1 MKRPLTLT
9 ILSLYISLA
18 YAEPTDTQISSTA
31 EIEDGVTE
39 LGPIEITATRGS
51 KQKLEIPETVEV
63 IAGTQI
69 EKQNI
74 GNIQELVRHTLGVA
88 VARRSS
94 GADPFANLSGFNI
107 RGVGGNRVQVQV
119 DGSRIIEEI
128 QDGNRNFMDMSHL
141 KSVEILKG
149 PGSVLWG
156 ADALAGVVKFR
167 TLDPYDLLQGKSWAT
182 KVNLGYGSVN
192 QEFNQGF
199 SVASQIS
206 ENNQVLLS
214 ATHRRYHENKLN
226 NARADGG
233 VMGCPRVAD
242 AIACDRLN
250 PLSADVYNVL
260 GKWVW
265 QPNEYHEVKVTG
277 EHFISDSDAKQLYD
291 YGQQANGSF
300 NGDYDR
306 HQKQTRSRLS
316 IEDTW
321 TPELN
326 WLNQAKIQL
335 SYSPQKREF
344 WSHRQQINTAKKPV
358 NTYSSTNYEETFL
371 QADVQLESQFNTGP
385 VSHTLTYG
393 FQGDH
398 TKTDY
403 ENLTVTNT
411 NGVIVAKPA
420 GGFNFANATTRRA
433 DLYLQDEMRL
443 FDDRLVLTP
452 GIRWATYN
460 INPKPDV
467 DYVSITGKEPR
478 KIDSKEWV
486 PQIGAIFKLDDHYS
500 LYARYAE
507 GFKMPTAQQ
516 LFTSVKYPT
525 FNMIPNPNLK
535 PESVKSYEV
544 GLRGSFN
551 NGWFSVGGFYSDY
564 KDYIQNLV
572 VVGPNDFSYA
582 NINRV
587 KISGIEASGNVDL
600 SPTWSVH
607 AQASYQY
614 GKQQKGNDA
623 QYVYFD
629 SVSPL
634 TASVGVKWKKPEWK
648 FDAEVIGTVARG
660 VNKSSNPDYYKP
672 RGYAVVDTYFNWQLA
687 KNVQLNAS
695 IQNLFDRRY
704 FSAPLA
710 TTYSYKDSNSSKAT
724 NPLELQ
730 VAPGRA
736 FGLSL
741 VANF

>member
-9 ILSLYISLA
+9 ILSLYIGLA
-18 YAEPTDTQISSTA
+18 YAETTDTQISSPA
-31 EIEDGVTE
+31 EIEEGVTE
-39 LGPIEITATRGS
+39 LSPIVITATRGS
-51 KQKLEIPETVEV
+51 KQKLEIAETVEV
-63 IAGTQI
+63 ISGAQI

-74 GNIQELVRHTLGVA
+74 ANIQELVRHTPGVA

-128 QDGNRNFMDMSHL
+128 QDGNRNFVDMSHL

-167 TLDPYDLLQGKSWAT
+167 TLDPYDLLQGKPWAA
-182 KVNLGYGSVN
+182 KLNLGYGSVN

-199 SVASQIS
+199 SLASQMN

-291 YGQQANGSF
+291 YGRQANGSF

-371 QADVQLESQFNTGP
+371 QADVQLE
-385 VSHTLTYG
+385 
-393 FQGDH
+393 
-398 TKTDY
+398 
-403 ENLTVTNT
+403 
-411 NGVIVAKPA
+411 
-420 GGFNFANATTRRA
+420 
-433 DLYLQDEMRL
+433 
-443 FDDRLVLTP
+443 
-452 GIRWATYN
+452 W
-460 INPKPDV
+460 
-467 DYVSITGKEPR
+467 
-478 KIDSKEWV
+478 
-486 PQIGAIFKLDDHYS
+486 
-500 LYARYAE
+500 
-507 GFKMPTAQQ
+507 
-516 LFTSVKYPT
+516 
-525 FNMIPNPNLK
+525 
-535 PESVKSYEV
+535 
-544 GLRGSFN
+544 
-551 NGWFSVGGFYSDY
+551 
-564 KDYIQNLV
+564 
-572 VVGPNDFSYA
+572 
-582 NINRV
+582 
-587 KISGIEASGNVDL
+587 
-600 SPTWSVH
+600 
-607 AQASYQY
+607 
-614 GKQQKGNDA
+614 
-623 QYVYFD
+623 
-629 SVSPL
+629 
-634 TASVGVKWKKPEWK
+634 
-648 FDAEVIGTVARG
+648 
-660 VNKSSNPDYYKP
+660 
-672 RGYAVVDTYFNWQLA
+672 
-687 KNVQLNAS
+687 
-695 IQNLFDRRY
+695 
-704 FSAPLA
+704 
-710 TTYSYKDSNSSKAT
+710 
-724 NPLELQ
+724 
-730 VAPGRA
+730 
-736 FGLSL
+736 
-741 VANF
+741 

>member
-31 EIEDGVTE
+31 EIEEGVTE
-39 LGPIEITATRGS
+39 LDPIEITATRGS

-74 GNIQELVRHTLGVA
+74 GNIQELVRHTPGIA
-88 VARRSS
+88 VARKSS
-94 GADPFANLSGFNI
+94 GADPFANLSVFNI

-233 VMGCPRVAD
+233 VMGCPRIAD

-250 PLSADVYNVL
+250 PLNADVYNVL

-265 QPNEYHEVKVTG
+265 QPNENHEVKVTG

-291 YGQQANGSF
+291 YGQQTNGSF

-306 HQKQTRSRLS
+306 YQKQTRSRLS

-326 WLNQAKIQL
+326 WLNQAKMQL

-344 WSHRQQINTAKKPV
+344 WSNRQQINTAKKPV

-371 QADVQLESQFNTGP
+371 QADIQLESQFNTGP

-411 NGVIVAKPA
+411 NGVIVSKPA

-486 PQIGAIFKLDDHYS
+486 PQIGAIFKLDDNYS

-535 PESVKSYEV
+535 PESVKSYEA

-648 FDAEVIGTVARG
+648 FGAEVIGTVARG

>member
-9 ILSLYISLA
+9 ILSLYIGLA
-18 YAEPTDTQISSTA
+18 YAETTDTQISSTA
-31 EIEDGVTE
+31 EIEEGVTE
-39 LGPIEITATRGS
+39 LSPIVITATRGS
-51 KQKLEIPETVEV
+51 KQKLEIAETVEV
-63 IAGTQI
+63 ISGAQI

-74 GNIQELVRHTLGVA
+74 ANIQELVRHTPGVA

-128 QDGNRNFMDMSHL
+128 QDGNRNFVDMSHL

-167 TLDPYDLLQGKSWAT
+167 TLDPYDLLQGKPWAA
-182 KVNLGYGSVN
+182 KLNLGYGSVN

-199 SVASQIS
+199 SLASQMN

-214 ATHRRYHENKLN
+214 ATHRRYHENKLS

-443 FDDRLVLTP
+443 LDDRLVLTP
-452 GIRWATYN
+452 GIRWASYN
-460 INPKPDV
+460 INPKPDA

-535 PESVKSYEV
+535 PESVKSYEA

-572 VVGPNDFSYA
+572 VVG
-582 NINRV
+582 
-587 KISGIEASGNVDL
+587 
-600 SPTWSVH
+600 
-607 AQASYQY
+607 
-614 GKQQKGNDA
+614 
-623 QYVYFD
+623 
-629 SVSPL
+629 
-634 TASVGVKWKKPEWK
+634 
-648 FDAEVIGTVARG
+648 
-660 VNKSSNPDYYKP
+660 
-672 RGYAVVDTYFNWQLA
+672 
-687 KNVQLNAS
+687 
-695 IQNLFDRRY
+695 
-704 FSAPLA
+704 
-710 TTYSYKDSNSSKAT
+710 
-724 NPLELQ
+724 
-730 VAPGRA
+730 
-736 FGLSL
+736 
-741 VANF
+741 

>member
-31 EIEDGVTE
+31 EIEEGVTE
-39 LGPIEITATRGS
+39 LDPIEITATRGS

-233 VMGCPRVAD
+233 VMGCPRIAD

-250 PLSADVYNVL
+250 PLNADVYNVL

-265 QPNEYHEVKVTG
+265 QPNENHEVKVTG

-291 YGQQANGSF
+291 YGQQTNGSF

-306 HQKQTRSRLS
+306 YQKQTRSRLS

-326 WLNQAKIQL
+326 WLNQAKMQL

-344 WSHRQQINTAKKPV
+344 WSNRQQINTAKKPV

-371 QADVQLESQFNTGP
+371 QADIQLESQFNTGP

-411 NGVIVAKPA
+411 NGVIVSKPA

-486 PQIGAIFKLDDHYS
+486 PQIGAIFKLDDNYS

-535 PESVKSYEV
+535 PESVKSYEA

-600 SPTWSVH
+600 SPAWSVH

>member
-9 ILSLYISLA
+9 ILSLYIGLA
-18 YAEPTDTQISSTA
+18 YAETPDTQISSTT
-31 EIEDGVTE
+31 EIEEGVTE
-39 LGPIEITATRGS
+39 LSPIEITATRGS
-51 KQKLEIPETVEV
+51 KQKLEIAETVEV
-63 IAGTQI
+63 ISGAQI

-74 GNIQELVRHTLGVA
+74 ANIQELVRHTPGVA

-128 QDGNRNFMDMSHL
+128 QDGNRNFVDMSHL
-141 KSVEILKG
+141 KSIEILKG

-167 TLDPYDLLQGKSWAT
+167 TLDPYDLLQGKPWAA
-182 KVNLGYGSVN
+182 KLNLGYGSVN

-199 SVASQIS
+199 SLASQIN

-233 VMGCPRVAD
+233 VMGCPRVSD
-242 AIACDRLN
+242 AIACNRLN
-250 PLSADVYNVL
+250 PLNADIYNVL

-460 INPKPDV
+460 INPKPDA

-525 FNMIPNPNLK
+525 FNMIPNPNLR
-535 PESVKSYEV
+535 PESVKSYEA

-623 QYVYFD
+623 RYVYFD

-648 FDAEVIGTVARG
+648 FGAEVIGTVARG

>member
-31 EIEDGVTE
+31 EIEEGVTE
-39 LGPIEITATRGS
+39 LDPIEITATRGS

-233 VMGCPRVAD
+233 VMGCPRIAD

-250 PLSADVYNVL
+250 PLNADVYNVL

-265 QPNEYHEVKVTG
+265 QPNENHEVKVTG

-291 YGQQANGSF
+291 YGQQTNGSF

-306 HQKQTRSRLS
+306 YQKQTRSRLS

-326 WLNQAKIQL
+326 WLNQAKMQL

-344 WSHRQQINTAKKPV
+344 WSNRQQINTAKKPV

-371 QADVQLESQFNTGP
+371 QADIQLESQFNTGP

-411 NGVIVAKPA
+411 NGVIVSKPA

-486 PQIGAIFKLDDHYS
+486 PQIGAIFKLDDNYS

-535 PESVKSYEV
+535 PESVKSYEA

-648 FDAEVIGTVARG
+648 FGAEVIGTVARG

>member
-31 EIEDGVTE
+31 EIEEGVTE
-39 LGPIEITATRGS
+39 LDPIEITATRGS

-233 VMGCPRVAD
+233 VMGCPRIAD

-250 PLSADVYNVL
+250 PLNADVYNVL

-265 QPNEYHEVKVTG
+265 QPNENHEVKVTG

-291 YGQQANGSF
+291 YGQQTNGSF

-306 HQKQTRSRLS
+306 YQKQTRSRLS

-326 WLNQAKIQL
+326 WLNQAKMQL

-344 WSHRQQINTAKKPV
+344 WSNRQQINTAKKPV

-371 QADVQLESQFNTGP
+371 QADIQLESQFNTGP

-411 NGVIVAKPA
+411 NGVIVSKPA

-486 PQIGAIFKLDDHYS
+486 PQIGAIFKLDDNYS

-535 PESVKSYEV
+535 PESVKSYEA

-623 QYVYFD
+623 RYVYFD

>member
-9 ILSLYISLA
+9 ILSLYIGLA
-18 YAEPTDTQISSTA
+18 YAETTDTQISSPA
-31 EIEDGVTE
+31 EIEEGVTE
-39 LGPIEITATRGS
+39 LSPIVITATRGS
-51 KQKLEIPETVEV
+51 KQKLEIAETVEV
-63 IAGTQI
+63 ISGAQI

-74 GNIQELVRHTLGVA
+74 ANIQELVRHTPGVA

-128 QDGNRNFMDMSHL
+128 QDGNRNFVDMSHL

-167 TLDPYDLLQGKSWAT
+167 TLDPYDLLQGKPWAA
-182 KVNLGYGSVN
+182 KLNLGYGSVN

-199 SVASQIS
+199 SLASQMN

-226 NARADGG
+226 KARADGG
-233 VMGCPRVAD
+233 VMGCPRVVD

-306 HQKQTRSRLS
+306 HQKQTRSRLL

-443 FDDRLVLTP
+443 LDDRLVLTP
-452 GIRWATYN
+452 GIRWASYN
-460 INPKPDV
+460 INPKPDA

-535 PESVKSYEV
+535 PESVKSYEA

-600 SPTWSVH
+600 SPAWSVH

-710 TTYSYKDSNSSKAT
+710 TTYSHKDSSSSKAT

>member
-74 GNIQELVRHTLGVA
+74 GNIQELVRHTPGIA
-88 VARRSS
+88 VARKSS

-128 QDGNRNFMDMSHL
+128 QDGNRNFVDMSHL
-141 KSVEILKG
+141 KSIEILKG

-167 TLDPYDLLQGKSWAT
+167 TLDPYDLLQGKPWAA
-182 KVNLGYGSVN
+182 KLNLGYGSVN

-199 SVASQIS
+199 SLASQIN

-233 VMGCPRVAD
+233 VMGCPRVSD
-242 AIACDRLN
+242 AIACNRLN
-250 PLSADVYNVL
+250 PLNADIYNVL

-443 FDDRLVLTP
+443 LDDRLVLTP

-460 INPKPDV
+460 INPKPDA

-551 NGWFSVGGFYSDY
+551 NGWFSVGGFYSDV
-564 KDYIQNLV
+564 LV
-572 VVGPNDFSYA
+572 
-582 NINRV
+582 
-587 KISGIEASGNVDL
+587 
-600 SPTWSVH
+600 
-607 AQASYQY
+607 
-614 GKQQKGNDA
+614 
-623 QYVYFD
+623 
-629 SVSPL
+629 
-634 TASVGVKWKKPEWK
+634 
-648 FDAEVIGTVARG
+648 
-660 VNKSSNPDYYKP
+660 KP
-672 RGYAVVDTYFNWQLA
+672 RRTLLSENFHTPMDSFHCWLYEAV
-687 KNVQLNAS
+687 
-695 IQNLFDRRY
+695 
-704 FSAPLA
+704 
-710 TTYSYKDSNSSKAT
+710 
-724 NPLELQ
+724 
-730 VAPGRA
+730 
-736 FGLSL
+736 
-741 VANF
+741 

>member
-31 EIEDGVTE
+31 EIEEGVTE
-39 LGPIEITATRGS
+39 LDPIEITATRGS

-233 VMGCPRVAD
+233 VMGCPRIAD

-250 PLSADVYNVL
+250 PLNADVYNVL

-265 QPNEYHEVKVTG
+265 QPNENHEVKVTG

-291 YGQQANGSF
+291 YGQQTNGSF

-306 HQKQTRSRLS
+306 YQKQTRSRLS

-326 WLNQAKIQL
+326 WLNQAKMQL

-344 WSHRQQINTAKKPV
+344 WSNRQQINTAKKPV

-371 QADVQLESQFNTGP
+371 QADIQLESQFNTGP

-411 NGVIVAKPA
+411 NGVIVSKPA

-478 KIDSKEWV
+478 KIDSKE
-486 PQIGAIFKLDDHYS
+486 
-500 LYARYAE
+500 
-507 GFKMPTAQQ
+507 
-516 LFTSVKYPT
+516 
-525 FNMIPNPNLK
+525 
-535 PESVKSYEV
+535 
-544 GLRGSFN
+544 
-551 NGWFSVGGFYSDY
+551 
-564 KDYIQNLV
+564 
-572 VVGPNDFSYA
+572 
-582 NINRV
+582 
-587 KISGIEASGNVDL
+587 
-600 SPTWSVH
+600 
-607 AQASYQY
+607 
-614 GKQQKGNDA
+614 
-623 QYVYFD
+623 
-629 SVSPL
+629 
-634 TASVGVKWKKPEWK
+634 
-648 FDAEVIGTVARG
+648 
-660 VNKSSNPDYYKP
+660 
-672 RGYAVVDTYFNWQLA
+672 
-687 KNVQLNAS
+687 
-695 IQNLFDRRY
+695 
-704 FSAPLA
+704 
-710 TTYSYKDSNSSKAT
+710 
-724 NPLELQ
+724 
-730 VAPGRA
+730 
-736 FGLSL
+736 
-741 VANF
+741 

>member
-1 MKRPLTLT
+1 M
-9 ILSLYISLA
+9 
-18 YAEPTDTQISSTA
+18 
-31 EIEDGVTE
+31 
-39 LGPIEITATRGS
+39 
-51 KQKLEIPETVEV
+51 
-63 IAGTQI
+63 
-69 EKQNI
+69 
-74 GNIQELVRHTLGVA
+74 
-88 VARRSS
+88 
-94 GADPFANLSGFNI
+94 
-107 RGVGGNRVQVQV
+107 
-119 DGSRIIEEI
+119 
-128 QDGNRNFMDMSHL
+128 
-141 KSVEILKG
+141 
-149 PGSVLWG
+149 
-156 ADALAGVVKFR
+156 
-167 TLDPYDLLQGKSWAT
+167 
-182 KVNLGYGSVN
+182 
-192 QEFNQGF
+192 
-199 SVASQIS
+199 
-206 ENNQVLLS
+206 
-214 ATHRRYHENKLN
+214 
-226 NARADGG
+226 
-233 VMGCPRVAD
+233 
-242 AIACDRLN
+242 
-250 PLSADVYNVL
+250 
-260 GKWVW
+260 
-265 QPNEYHEVKVTG
+265 
-277 EHFISDSDAKQLYD
+277 
-291 YGQQANGSF
+291 
-300 NGDYDR
+300 
-306 HQKQTRSRLS
+306 
-316 IEDTW
+316 
-321 TPELN
+321 
-326 WLNQAKIQL
+326 

-411 NGVIVAKPA
+411 NGTIVAKPA

-443 FDDRLVLTP
+443 LDDRLVLTP
-452 GIRWATYN
+452 GIRWASYN
-460 INPKPDV
+460 INPKPDA

-535 PESVKSYEV
+535 PESVKSYEA

-587 KISGIEASGNVDL
+587 KISGIEASSNVDL
-600 SPTWSVH
+600 SPAWSVH

-634 TASVGVKWKKPEWK
+634 TASVGV
-648 FDAEVIGTVARG
+648 
-660 VNKSSNPDYYKP
+660 
-672 RGYAVVDTYFNWQLA
+672 
-687 KNVQLNAS
+687 
-695 IQNLFDRRY
+695 
-704 FSAPLA
+704 
-710 TTYSYKDSNSSKAT
+710 
-724 NPLELQ
+724 
-730 VAPGRA
+730 
-736 FGLSL
+736 
-741 VANF
+741 

>member
-1 MKRPLTLT
+1 MKHPLTLT
-9 ILSLYISLA
+9 LLSLHIGLA
-18 YAEPTDTQISSTA
+18 YAQTPVSQMADTPEFEEA
-31 EIEDGVTE
+31 TE
-39 LGPIEITATRGS
+39 LSPIVITATRGA
-51 KQKLEIPETVEV
+51 KQKLEIPESVEV
-63 IAGTQI
+63 ISAAQI
-69 EKQNI
+69 EKHNI
-74 GNIQELVRHTLGVA
+74 NDAQDLIRHVPGVT
-88 VARRSS
+88 VSRKSS

-107 RGVGGNRVQVQV
+107 RGVGGNRLQVQV

-128 QDGNRNFMDMSHL
+128 QDGNRNFVDMSNL

-167 TLDPYDLLQGKSWAT
+167 TLDPQDILQGQAWAG
-182 KVNLGYGSVN
+182 KVNLGYDSLN
-192 QEFNQGF
+192 REFNQGF
-199 SVASQIS
+199 SLASQINES
-206 ENNQVLLS
+206 NQVLLS
-214 ATHRRYHENKLN
+214 ATHRRSHENKLS

-242 AIACDRLN
+242 AIECNQLN
-250 PLSADVYNVL
+250 PLRADVYNIL
-260 GKWVW
+260 GKWTW
-265 QPNEYHEVKVTG
+265 QPNENHEVKFTG
-277 EHFISDSDAKQLYD
+277 EHFVSDSDAKQLYD
-291 YGQQANGSF
+291 YGLQANGSF

-306 HQKQTRSRLS
+306 HQKQTRSRFA

-321 TPELN
+321 TPDLN

-344 WSHRQQINTAKKPV
+344 WSNRQQINAANKAV
-358 NTYSSTNYEETFL
+358 HTYSSTNYEETFL
-371 QADVQLESQFNTGP
+371 QADVQLESQFETGP

-398 TKTDY
+398 TQADY
-403 ENLTVTNT
+403 DNLTVTNT
-411 NGVIVAKPA
+411 NGTIVSKPA

-433 DLYLQDEMRL
+433 DLYVQDEIRL
-443 FDDRLVLTP
+443 FDDKLLLTP
-452 GIRWATYN
+452 GIRWATYH
-460 INPKPDV
+460 ISPKPDA
-467 DYVSITGKEPR
+467 DYVSIAGKEPR
-478 KIDSKEWV
+478 QIDSKEWV
-486 PQIGAIFKLDDHYS
+486 PQIGAVFKLDDHYS

-535 PESVKSYEV
+535 PESVKSYEA
-544 GLRGSFN
+544 GLRGTFD

-572 VVGPNDFSYA
+572 VVAPNDFSYA
-582 NINRV
+582 NLNRV
-587 KISGIEASGNVDL
+587 KISGIEASGNIDL
-600 SPTWSVH
+600 TPNWAMH

-614 GKQQKGNDA
+614 GKQQKGADA
-623 QYVYFD
+623 EYAYFD
-629 SVSPL
+629 NVAPL

-648 FDAEVIGTVARG
+648 FDAEVVGTVAHG
-660 VNKSSNPDYYKP
+660 VNKSSNPDLYKP
-672 RGYAVVDTYFNWQLA
+672 RGYAVVDTYFNWQVA
-687 KNVQLNAS
+687 KNVHLNAS

-710 TTYSYKDSNSSKAT
+710 TTFSYKDSNSSKAT